1 MRDYLILVGV
11 QLKGLFGINRFFRQK
26 GSGAGKTARAVGAS
40 LLILFA
46 IAFFVG
52 AAALYNYFFLA
63 DLHVSARE
71 DLLYSA
77 AFGFLFLILL
87 LTYLFLTAG
96 SLYGGKDYELLASCP
111 VSHRTVV
118 LSKLTGYYLIGL
130 LITVVYM
137 VPAMVFYALYA
148 SVSPFF
154 YPDVSARR
162 FARLRN
168 GRFRRVGARETE
180 RSGADVYALSL
191 RRAAVSPFVCR
202 VAQ

>member
-87 LTYLFLTAG
+87 VFN
-96 SLYGGKDYELLASCP
+96 GGLPIRRK
-111 VSHRTVV
+111 
-118 LSKLTGYYLIGL
+118 GL
-130 LITVVYM
+130 
-137 VPAMVFYALYA
+137 
-148 SVSPFF
+148 
-154 YPDVSARR
+154 
-162 FARLRN
+162 
-168 GRFRRVGARETE
+168 
-180 RSGADVYALSL
+180 
-191 RRAAVSPFVCR
+191 
-202 VAQ
+202 